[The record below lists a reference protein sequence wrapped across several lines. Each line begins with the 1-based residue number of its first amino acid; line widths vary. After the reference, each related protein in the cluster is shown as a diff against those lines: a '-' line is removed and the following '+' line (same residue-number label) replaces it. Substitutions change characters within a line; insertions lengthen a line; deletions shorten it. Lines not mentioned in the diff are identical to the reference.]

1 MIAFTRRPNKYMYMA
16 EKDDS
21 SSKQKK
27 STVSRRKKPAK
38 EKPGEGDEHLKKQI
52 SEALQANLTDY
63 VKRKNLSQKQVT
75 TLNSFIEEHLS
86 CFILLGYTV
95 DGNTLTVVNAST
107 QKDSDS
113 LGTLMQKFIVRHL
126 DPPGS
131 LPPLA

>member
-1 MIAFTRRPNKYMYMA
+1 MIAFTRKYNKYMYMA
-16 EKDDS
+16 EKDDK
-21 SSKQKK
+21 SSKKK
-27 STVSRRKKPAK
+27 KPTRSRRKKVEP
-38 EKPGEGDEHLKKQI
+38 ENVPGDDEYLKKQI
-52 SEALQANLTDY
+52 TEALQAKLTDY

-75 TLNSFIEEHLS
+75 VLNSFIEEHLS

-126 DPPGS
+126 DPPQ
-131 LPPLA
+131 LPPLT

>member
-1 MIAFTRRPNKYMYMA
+1 MA

-21 SSKQKK
+21 SSKKK
-27 STVSRRKKPAK
+27 KTSVSRRKKADKDPSLK
-38 EKPGEGDEHLKKQI
+38 DDEYLKKQI
-52 SEALQANLTDY
+52 TEALQANMTDY

-75 TLNSFIEEHLS
+75 VLNSFIEEHLS

-126 DPPGS
+126 DPPQ